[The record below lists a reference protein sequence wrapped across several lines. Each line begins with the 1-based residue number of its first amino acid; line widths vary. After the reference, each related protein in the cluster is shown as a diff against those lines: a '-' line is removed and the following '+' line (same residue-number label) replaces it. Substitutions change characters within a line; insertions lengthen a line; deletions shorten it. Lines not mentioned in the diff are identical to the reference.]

1 MAPRGGSLTVSG
13 GRDGQETRRPAP
25 TPAIFLDRDGTISDE
40 VGYINHLSR
49 LRVFPWSGEAIH
61 KLNLTGRPV
70 VVVTNQSGVA
80 RGYFT
85 EKLVRQIHE
94 KIASE
99 LAAHDARI
107 DAYYYC
113 PHHPSGRVAAYRK
126 DCQCRKPSTGMVME
140 ATEEFHIDLPASYV
154 VGDTYRDMQLGFNA
168 GTRTILLM
176 TGYGRGEYEYH
187 RRTWPRRPDHVAENL
202 LEAAEIILS
211 ETSRVP
217 AKRRRRSSPVQEI

>member
-1 MAPRGGSLTVSG
+1 MSGERGGV
-13 GRDGQETRRPAP
+13 ETRHPAP
-25 TPAIFLDRDGTISDE
+25 TPAVFLDRDGTISDE

-70 VVVTNQSGVA
+70 IVVTNQSGVA
-80 RGYFT
+80 RGYFS
-85 EKLVRQIHE
+85 EKLVRQIHK
-94 KIASE
+94 KIADE
-99 LAAHDARI
+99 LAAHEARV

-126 DCQCRKPSTGMVME
+126 DCQCRKPSPGMVME
-140 ATEEFHIDLPASYV
+140 AAEKFHINLSVSYV
-154 VGDTYRDMQLGFNA
+154 VGDSYRDMQLGFNA

-176 TGYGRGEYEYH
+176 TGYGRGEYEHH
-187 RRTWPRRPDHVAENL
+187 RRTWPRPPDHVAENL

-211 ETSRVP
+211 EGSQFL
-217 AKRRRRSSPVQEI
+217 AKPRRRPSRA

>member
-1 MAPRGGSLTVSG
+1 MGPRGGSLTVSG
-13 GRDGQETRRPAP
+13 QRDGEETRHPAP
-25 TPAIFLDRDGTISDE
+25 TPAVFLDRDGTISDE

-49 LRVFPWSGEAIH
+49 VRVFPWSGEAIH
-61 KLNLTGRPV
+61 KLNRTGRPV

-85 EKLVRQIHE
+85 EKLVRQVHK
-94 KIASE
+94 KISSE
-99 LAAHDARI
+99 LAAHDGRV

-126 DCQCRKPSTGMVME
+126 DCECRKPSTGMVME
-140 ATEEFHIDLPASYV
+140 AAEKFYIDLPASYV
-154 VGDTYRDMQLGFNA
+154 VGDTYRDMQQGFNA

-176 TGYGRGEYEYH
+176 TGYGRGEYEHH
-187 RRTWPRRPDHVAENL
+187 RRTWPRPPDHVAENL

-211 ETSRVP
+211 EGSQVP
-217 AKRRRRSSPVQEI
+217 AKSHRRSSRA